1 MVEGRNF
8 SSWAQKCIFS
18 TRIWKIGRLRASNH
32 RDNAGLR
39 WKADLFFH
47 YGFCGGFCLFSQIAG
62 VNLLMALKLPGQVYD
77 EGNFFP
83 KEEPWDAT
91 FGLDPKRWSVSGWK
105 ASQIL
110 PVIYVVRDLEFI
122 NVYNLFEPSIQRS
135 ILIESR
141 TNLLVLTTKLFSQ
154 YTGPYPKK
162 LILSQTNLMSHNIY
176 Y

>member
-1 MVEGRNF
+1 MQPLLALIWDTESVKAPAISKGCDLKDFCVVQQMDSRWSGGEGRNF

-18 TRIWKIGRLRASNH
+18 TRFWKIGRLRASNH
-32 RDNAGLR
+32 RDNAGFR

-110 PVIYVVRDLEFI
+110 PVIYVARDLEFI

-135 ILIESR
+135 I
-141 TNLLVLTTKLFSQ
+141 Q
-154 YTGPYPKK
+154 
-162 LILSQTNLMSHNIY
+162 
-176 Y
+176 